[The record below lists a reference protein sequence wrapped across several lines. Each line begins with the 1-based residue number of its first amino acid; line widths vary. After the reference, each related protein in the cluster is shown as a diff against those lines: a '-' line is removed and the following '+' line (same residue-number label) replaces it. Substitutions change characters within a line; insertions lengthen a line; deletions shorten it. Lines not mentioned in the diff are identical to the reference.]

1 MKKIEFKITIAS
13 PAKNVWNIMLDRKTY
28 KEWVKAGWPGSDYDG
43 KWAKGEKIRFIGES
57 ADEPAVGQGGTL
69 ALIEE
74 FKPYETILARHIAV
88 INADGSED
96 YDSEIA
102 KGWVGTLERYTFT
115 ESNGNTTLTVGLET
129 NPDWEK
135 MFQDGWPVAL
145 KALKEICEK

>member
-1 MKKIEFKITIAS
+1 MKKLEFKITIALG
-13 PAKNVWNIMLDRKTY
+13 AKNVWNIMLDRKTY

-43 KWAKGEKIRFIGES
+43 KWAKGEKIRFIGE
-57 ADEPAVGQGGTL
+57 GQGGTL

-96 YDSEIA
+96 YNSELA
-102 KGWVGTLERYTFT
+102 KGWVGTLERYTFS
-115 ESNGNTTLTVGLET
+115 ESNGKTTLTVGLET

-135 MFQDGWPVAL
+135 MFQEGWPAAL